1 MACHGPHRRYCSQL
15 RVAPGLR
22 LQPGRAGD
30 SRRWIGRATLAH
42 RSQRGSGIRI
52 GTREPLSPS
61 RKLRRW
67 RRMRQP
73 LLVSYRG
80 GCYLETS
87 ASPRSK
93 ARTDELRDEKPP
105 PTTKREGLRTVRV
118 SCCHAPDPRQAWH
131 SPHQAPVKPD
141 RKNQGTKK
149 DPTCKRCGRR
159 KVSDGQAKGKHGCRV
174 KKTSK
179 AYCKVAEEM
188 YLPGYPKAGYF
199 IEE

>member
-1 MACHGPHRRYCSQL
+1 
-15 RVAPGLR
+15 VAP
-22 LQPGRAGD
+22 LQTMRAKV
-30 SRRWIGRATLAH
+30 
-42 RSQRGSGIRI
+42 
-52 GTREPLSPS
+52 PKP
-61 RKLRRW
+61 K
-67 RRMRQP
+67 M
-73 LLVSYRG
+73 
-80 GCYLETS
+80 
-87 ASPRSK
+87 
-93 ARTDELRDEKPP
+93 ARVLKV
-105 PTTKREGLRTVRV
+105 K
-118 SCCHAPDPRQAWH
+118 
-131 SPHQAPVKPD
+131 QAPVKPD